1 MDHHVRR
8 QTEDIS
14 LLLVVQ
20 DTEELMKVKL
30 SFSLSLFFFPTNS
43 VAFLTQITSPPG
55 EAVK

>member
-30 SFSLSLFFFPTNS
+30 SFSLSFFFPRNS